1 MLKIT
6 RYIHILPQILFSRGA
21 DRKHHCN
28 VLQGHSQIPLST
40 SVQVSR
46 QQKLQA
52 ITVGRRR
59 NQEKNQQNK
68 TNKISKL
75 TLSLQMNFNK

>member
-6 RYIHILPQILFSRGA
+6 RYIHILPRILFSRGA

-40 SVQVSR
+40 SAQVSR

-52 ITVGRRR
+52 VTVGRRQ